1 MSRKTYFI
9 SLFSLILLGLF
20 VFKFNLIE
28 KVFHENPY
36 ATLFFLLVYCGLAM
50 LIHALRRKR
59 VTGSYFL
66 NIFSMKALATDTFN
80 RFKGF

>member
-1 MSRKTYFI
+1 MSRTTYFI
-9 SLFSLILLGLF
+9 CLFSLILLGLF

-28 KVFHENPY
+28 KGFPENPY

-59 VTGSYFL
+59 VTGSYFF
-66 NIFSMKALATDTFN
+66 NIFSMKALANDTFN